1 MLCRFNVV
9 RQKLEKSLARLSPEV
24 RGASVQIDSVS
35 YLLNERSVVDVR
47 ARRRRG
53 EQEVDTLLFFINM
66 REGGTIIASGSRAV
80 EPVLAYLETDRPV
93 GPSILREETGT
104 GFDSFSRRISGGGP
118 GKPFQ
123 RFIDYM
129 VDGNGDTRG

>member
-1 MLCRFNVV
+1 MKHVNYFLVQALLLLMVACSGNEVLSV
-9 RQKLEKSLARLSPEV
+9 EQDGRQAEGVTGAVSFQRSEAEARKEALQFLARLSPEV

-66 REGGTIIASGSRAV
+66 REGVR
-80 EPVLAYLETDRPV
+80 L
-93 GPSILREETGT
+93 
-104 GFDSFSRRISGGGP
+104 
-118 GKPFQ
+118 
-123 RFIDYM
+123 
-129 VDGNGDTRG
+129 